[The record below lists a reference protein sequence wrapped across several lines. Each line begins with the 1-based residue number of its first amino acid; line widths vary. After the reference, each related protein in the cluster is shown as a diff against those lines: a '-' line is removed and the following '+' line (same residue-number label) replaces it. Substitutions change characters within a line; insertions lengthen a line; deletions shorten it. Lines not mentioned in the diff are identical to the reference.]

1 MLVRVNAVTI
11 FFFTGITE
19 VRTVVCVERVQRA
32 RSVPSAMAGITLPKY
47 WPYIA

>member
-11 FFFTGITE
+11 FTSITE